1 MTASEESLSVAV
13 AKSEQ
18 AASDGSVN
26 FTLKLV
32 ATCWVDCSRASCWDS
47 LWRRWESRCTNE
59 EAAANG
65 RP

>member
-18 AASDGSVN
+18 AAASDGSVN

-32 ATCWVDCSRASCWDS
+32 ANVLGGLFAGVV
-47 LWRRWESRCTNE
+47 LGLAVEKMGIAMYE
-59 EAAANG
+59 
-65 RP
+65 

>member
-18 AASDGSVN
+18 AASDCSVN

-32 ATCWVDCSRASCWDS
+32 ATNVLGGLFAGVA
-47 LWRRWESRCTNE
+47 LGLAVEKMGIE
-59 EAAANG
+59 MYE
-65 RP
+65 

>member
-1 MTASEESLSVAV
+1 VTASEESLSVAV

-32 ATCWVDCSRASCWDS
+32 ANVPGGLFAGVV
-47 LWRRWESRCTNE
+47 LGLAVEKMGIE
-59 EAAANG
+59 MYE
-65 RP
+65 

>member
-32 ATCWVDCSRASCWDS
+32 ANVPGGLFAGVV
-47 LWRRWESRCTNE
+47 LGLAVEKMGIE
-59 EAAANG
+59 MYE
-65 RP
+65 